1 MIDEYG
7 RKGELKGSG
16 KEGGTSKV
24 TVICL
29 SISRVEEEGQVV
41 VSRSN
46 Y

>member
-1 MIDEYG
+1 MIDEYR
-7 RKGELKGSG
+7 RKGVLKGIG

-24 TVICL
+24 TVNCL
-29 SISRVEEEGQVV
+29 SISSVEEEGQVV